1 MSFVVS
7 SMWVDSF
14 SLTRT
19 TEKTNNGHDFS
30 MTIDTAVDYNTKDKR
45 SFRLALSIKL
55 IKNEKFVFNACQMA
69 VVKFDRDM
77 DETEAHKELTTDVLI
92 NTLYP
97 YTRAFII
104 STTRLAGYNNVN
116 LPVAASK

>member
-1 MSFVVS
+1 MNFVIS

-19 TEKTNNGHDFS
+19 TERTNDGQEFTLS
-30 MTIDTAVDYNTKDKR
+30 IDTAVDYNTKDKR
-45 SFRLALSIKL
+45 SFRLALSLKL
-55 IKNEKFVFNACQMA
+55 IKNEKFIFNASQMA

-77 DETEAHKELTTDVLI
+77 SETEAQEELETPIVV

-97 YTRAFII
+97 YVRAFTIA
-104 STTRLAGYNNVN
+104 TTRLAGYNSIN
-116 LPVAASK
+116 LPVVIAE

>member
-1 MSFVVS
+1 MNFVIS

-19 TEKTNNGHDFS
+19 TERTNDGQEFTLS
-30 MTIDTAVDYNTKDKR
+30 IDTAVDYNTKDKR
-45 SFRLALSIKL
+45 SFRLALSLKL
-55 IKNEKFVFNACQMA
+55 IKNEKFIFNASQMA

-77 DETEAHKELTTDVLI
+77 SETEAQEELTTPIVV

-97 YTRAFII
+97 YVRAFTIA
-104 STTRLAGYNNVN
+104 TTRLAGYNSIN
-116 LPVAASK
+116 LPVVIAE

>member
-1 MSFVVS
+1 MNFVIS

-19 TEKTNNGHDFS
+19 TEKTNDGQEFTMS
-30 MTIDTAVDYNTKDKR
+30 IDTAVDYSTKDKR
-45 SFRLALSIKL
+45 SFRLALSLKL
-55 IKNEKFVFNACQMA
+55 IKNEKFIFNASQMA

-77 DETEAHKELTTDVLI
+77 SETEAQEELATPIVV

-97 YTRAFII
+97 YVRAFTIA
-104 STTRLAGYNNVN
+104 TTRLAGYNNVN
-116 LPVAASK
+116 LPVVIAE

>member
-1 MSFVVS
+1 MKFVIS

-19 TEKTNNGHDFS
+19 TEKTSDGKEFTMS
-30 MTIDTAVDYNTKDKR
+30 IDTAVDYNTKDKR
-45 SFRLALSIKL
+45 SFRLALSLKL
-55 IKNEKFVFNACQMA
+55 IKNEKFIFNASQMA

-77 DETEAHKELTTDVLI
+77 SETDAHEELATAIVV

-97 YTRAFII
+97 YVRAFTIA
-104 STTRLAGYNNVN
+104 TTRLAGYNNIN
-116 LPVAASK
+116 LPVVIAE

>member
-1 MSFVVS
+1 MNFVIS

-19 TEKTNNGHDFS
+19 TEKTNDGQEFTMS
-30 MTIDTAVDYNTKDKR
+30 IDTAVDYNTKDKR
-45 SFRLALSIKL
+45 SFRLALSLKL
-55 IKNEKFVFNACQMA
+55 IKNEKFIFNASQMA

-77 DETEAHKELTTDVLI
+77 SETEAQEELATPIVV

-97 YTRAFII
+97 YVRAFTIA
-104 STTRLAGYNNVN
+104 TTRLAGYNNVN
-116 LPVAASK
+116 LPVVIAE